1 MIDAYF
7 WLRKK
12 IANSIFAI
20 FFALYLL
27 STAYHCVNE
36 TCFSWFYWFSIIVFL
51 TFYFLYYFKKIGH
64 LSFVFLLFLFYNPL
78 FDHLFQLFPWFIKIS
93 LYGLSI
99 IFFKK
104 LFSKNAKIILF
115 ANALFLLGTVAS
127 SVYSESFNIIEKNSS
142 IQTFIIDKLKQ
153 QQSVDIILLDAYPD
167 FKLIEDSLHS
177 KSQLKEYL
185 VDHEFNIMNNKSY
198 SIKTPISLAQLFF
211 NKCIIPSEIGLE
223 FKDRTTYYQNII
235 QNSNLTKYCDSH
247 NIPFQFLSPT
257 NINFDKNA
265 WALYWNQSNTRH
277 FGLLFKI
284 MNNCQKVIFYVQNFI
299 KKNTHFSIEQIY
311 TYHQIDEYNNKVLF
325 EFNQNQT
332 RHGLHLN
339 VFHFLTLHK
348 YNVNNP
354 QKAFQQDL
362 ERADILGIRLL
373 NQLLKN
379 NKSHIVLLSDHGN
392 RTLIKNTENQK
403 RGILAIK
410 ELK

>member
-1 MIDAYF
+1 M
-7 WLRKK
+7 
-12 IANSIFAI
+12 
-20 FFALYLL
+20 
-27 STAYHCVNE
+27 
-36 TCFSWFYWFSIIVFL
+36 
-51 TFYFLYYFKKIGH
+51 
-64 LSFVFLLFLFYNPL
+64 
-78 FDHLFQLFPWFIKIS
+78 
-93 LYGLSI
+93 
-99 IFFKK
+99 
-104 LFSKNAKIILF
+104 
-115 ANALFLLGTVAS
+115 
-127 SVYSESFNIIEKNSS
+127 
-142 IQTFIIDKLKQ
+142 
-153 QQSVDIILLDAYPD
+153 
-167 FKLIEDSLHS
+167 
-177 KSQLKEYL
+177 
-185 VDHEFNIMNNKSY
+185 
-198 SIKTPISLAQLFF
+198 
-211 NKCIIPSEIGLE
+211 E
-223 FKDRTTYYQNII
+223 FKDRTIYYQNII